1 MAPRTRLSISF
12 KNQHSRP
19 ITRQEP
25 SDWVV
30 GIRREP
36 VMTDIYL
43 LIASGTDQS
52 DAYVLGWFD
61 DRNKAR
67 EAAEQKEWEA
77 YRASLKAEHPWS
89 SQKPLA
95 PDKTEYRRYW
105 IKTVSKFEHVSVP
118 RSLAVH

>member
-1 MAPRTRLSISF
+1 M
-12 KNQHSRP
+12 
-19 ITRQEP
+19 
-25 SDWVV
+25 
-30 GIRREP
+30 RREP

-67 EAAEQKEWEA
+67 EVAEQKEWEA
-77 YRASLKAEHPWS
+77 YRASLKAENRWS
-89 SQKPLA
+89 SHKPLA

-105 IKTVSKFEHVSVP
+105 IKTVSKFEYVSVP

>member
-1 MAPRTRLSISF
+1 
-12 KNQHSRP
+12 
-19 ITRQEP
+19 
-25 SDWVV
+25 
-30 GIRREP
+30 
-36 VMTDIYL
+36 MTDIYL

-67 EAAEQKEWEA
+67 EVAEQKEWEA
-77 YRASLKAEHPWS
+77 YRASLKAETRWS
-89 SQKPLA
+89 SHKPLA

-105 IKTVSKFEHVSVP
+105 IKTVSKFEYVSVP